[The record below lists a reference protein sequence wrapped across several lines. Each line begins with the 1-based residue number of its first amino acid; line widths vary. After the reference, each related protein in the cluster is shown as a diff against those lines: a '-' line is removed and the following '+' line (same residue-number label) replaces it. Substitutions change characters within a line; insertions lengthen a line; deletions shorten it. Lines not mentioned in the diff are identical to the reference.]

1 MNFSSDEFIQKLKF
15 RDHEAITNLIEAYHE
30 PLFLGALKQKLG
42 EDQAEEVVQQTWS
55 TFFEKVEN
63 FQGRSH
69 IRTYLFGIMYNKIK
83 ELWRSNKKYTQ
94 EDDMEQINFFDPQGE
109 YLSTPLD
116 PSNWVESN
124 EFLIILEEELQR
136 LPSNQ
141 RIAFSLK
148 EVQGETTEDI
158 CNIMDITSTNL
169 GVLIYRAK
177 LSLRKRLEDRL
188 KNE

>member
-1 MNFSSDEFIQKLKF
+1 M
-15 RDHEAITNLIEAYHE
+15 
-30 PLFLGALKQKLG
+30 
-42 EDQAEEVVQQTWS
+42 
-55 TFFEKVEN
+55 KVEN

-94 EDDMEQINFFDPQGE
+94 EDDMEQINFFDPHGE
-109 YLSTPLD
+109 YLTVPLD
-116 PSNWVESN
+116 PSNWMESN
-124 EFLIILEEELQR
+124 EFLIILEEELQK

-148 EVQGETTEDI
+148 EIQGETTEEI